1 MRIVLAPDSFKG
13 SATALEVCQAMKDGI
28 QRACSDAEIIMAP
41 VTDGGEG
48 LVENLAAACGGERV
62 EVQVTGPAGKPVTAQ
77 YAILPGGEA
86 VIEMAQAAGLT
97 LLAEAERNPLET
109 TTYGVGQMIRDALD
123 RGCKSFLLGLGGS
136 ATNDGGC
143 GMAAALGYAFLDEA
157 GREISPGGGHLG
169 ELTEIKTDKVDPRLA
184 DADFVAACD
193 VRNPLCGE
201 NGASYV
207 FGPQKGATPDDVK
220 TLDENLSHLA
230 DLIQRDLHKD
240 VRDIPG
246 AGAAGGMGAGCM
258 AFLNGRLEEGIKL
271 VSERLQLE
279 DKIKGADLVITGEG
293 KLDKQTLSGKA
304 PLGIVSLA
312 HRYGV
317 PAVIIAGEADPEISI
332 EGVHQIIGIREDGMS
347 LEYAKEHVCQ
357 LVAEAAKNSLAIAAH
372 A

>member
-207 FGPQKGATPDDVK
+207 FGPQKGATPDD
-220 TLDENLSHLA
+220 
-230 DLIQRDLHKD
+230 
-240 VRDIPG
+240 
-246 AGAAGGMGAGCM
+246 
-258 AFLNGRLEEGIKL
+258 
-271 VSERLQLE
+271 
-279 DKIKGADLVITGEG
+279 
-293 KLDKQTLSGKA
+293 
-304 PLGIVSLA
+304 
-312 HRYGV
+312 
-317 PAVIIAGEADPEISI
+317 
-332 EGVHQIIGIREDGMS
+332 
-347 LEYAKEHVCQ
+347 
-357 LVAEAAKNSLAIAAH
+357 
-372 A
+372 